1 MQRADDAKE
10 LLPLFDAVFARPAD
24 DGPRQ
29 VLSDALL
36 ERGDARG
43 EFIALQLREARGIAT
58 PAQRTR
64 AANLLKHH
72 VRRWLIEVPGLA
84 RNSLEFDRG
93 FVRAATLE
101 PTGIGAASPIWRSI
115 ERLHLRQTQYAPE
128 ELNTPHLTRLGTLT
142 GVDAAALALLLE
154 GPDKPALRELVFSG
168 PALDDAKPT
177 KQQQDVLALTRF
189 RALEVLELTPRPW
202 RHHAERMSWL
212 FDSALARHVRR
223 LALRIDPPW
232 DIFGLHAQLDIHRL
246 DRLRLEPVT
255 VGLRMSFD
263 RESLVVRF
271 DDASAFDRHAQ
282 TLRNLAPRFA
292 PHPFSRFELRIADRR
307 ATRAELER
315 LGELFLRH
323 AS

>member
-24 DGPRQ
+24 DAPRQ

-43 EFIALQLREARGIAT
+43 EFISLQLREARGIAT

-93 FVRAATLE
+93 FLRAAALE
-101 PTGIGAASPIWRSI
+101 PTGLISASPFWRTI

-128 ELNTPHLTRLGTLT
+128 ELKSPHLTRLDTLT
-142 GVDAAALALLLE
+142 GVDPRALTLLLA
-154 GPDKPALRELVFSG
+154 GPDKPALRELVFAS
-168 PALDDAKPT
+168 DDVKPT
-177 KQQQDVLALTRF
+177 KQEEVLALTRF
-189 RALEVLELTPRPW
+189 RALEVLEITPRPW
-202 RHHAERMSWL
+202 MHHAERMSWL
-212 FDSALARHVRR
+212 FDSALARQLRR

-232 DIFGLHAQLDIHRL
+232 DIFGLHAQLDVHRL
-246 DRLRLEPVT
+246 ERLQIEPVT
-255 VGLRMSFD
+255 IGLRMSFD
-263 RESLVVRF
+263 RQSLSVRF

-292 PHPFSRFELRIADRR
+292 PHPFSRFDLRIADRR